1 MTQIRKI
8 IILIAFKLPITALV
22 FCMLLVSCENDIQ
35 MVKSLS
41 QHKLGVEEGKNIVSL
56 MSNGGKTTAKLT
68 APIMLRYQLDT
79 SKIEFPKSM
88 HVDFYDSLTT
98 VESQLFAKFGRYIE
112 NENKVFLK
120 DSVIVF
126 NRKMD
131 TLWCNE
137 LYWDQA
143 QSIFYTDKPVVISQ
157 QNPRQ
162 KIYGQGLKAD
172 QNFKWFTLNKI
183 GRVNTG
189 QQSFI
194 NVADSTY

>member
-1 MTQIRKI
+1 MTRLRRN
-8 IILIAFKLPITALV
+8 ILFFAFKLSTAAFVL
-22 FCMLLVSCENDIQ
+22 CILLSSCENDIQ
-35 MVKSLS
+35 MVKSLT
-41 QHKLGVEEGKNIVSL
+41 QHKLGVEEGKDIVSL

-68 APIMLRYQLDT
+68 APVMLRYQTDT
-79 SKIEFPKSM
+79 SKIEFPKSL

-98 VESQLFAKFGRYIE
+98 VESQLFAKFGRYLE
-112 NENKVFLK
+112 NDNKVFLK
-120 DSVIVF
+120 DSVLVF
-126 NRKMD
+126 NRKKD

-143 QSIFYTDKPVVISQ
+143 QSIFYTDKPVIISQ
-157 QNPRQ
+157 QNHRQ
-162 KIYGQGLKAD
+162 KIYGQGLRAD

>member
-1 MTQIRKI
+1 MICSRFNINNSKI
-8 IILIAFKLPITALV
+8 IVVLITGILLFS
-22 FCMLLVSCENDIQ
+22 SCENSIE
-35 MVKSLS
+35 MVKALGE
-41 QHKLGVEEGKNIVSL
+41 HKASIEEGRNIESI
-56 MSNGGKTTAKLT
+56 MTNGGKTSARLK
-68 APIMLRYQLDT
+68 APLMIRYQTD
-79 SKIEFPKSM
+79 SPKVEFPKSL

-98 VESQLFAKFGRYIE
+98 VESQLYASYGRYLE
-112 NENKVFLK
+112 NDNKVFLS

-126 NRKMD
+126 NRKKD
-131 TLWCNE
+131 TLWCKE

-143 QSIFYTDKPVVISQ
+143 MGVYYTDKPVVISQ

-162 KIYGQGLKAD
+162 KIYGQGLRAD

-189 QQSFI
+189 KQSFI

>member
-1 MTQIRKI
+1 
-8 IILIAFKLPITALV
+8 
-22 FCMLLVSCENDIQ
+22 

-68 APIMLRYQLDT
+68 APVMLRYQTDT
-79 SKIEFPKSM
+79 SKIEFPKSL

-98 VESQLFAKFGRYIE
+98 VESQLFAKFGRYLE
-112 NENKVFLK
+112 NDNKVFLK
-120 DSVIVF
+120 DSVLVF
-126 NRKMD
+126 NRKKD

-162 KIYGQGLKAD
+162 KIYGQGLRAD